1 VVSGA
6 IPRARPLSTRLRAVV
21 LIMAVALAG
30 FAMAGVRSHTE
41 PAAQRG
47 LKKEAPQTRGLRS
60 FTSVEKGYGLP

>member
-1 VVSGA
+1 
-6 IPRARPLSTRLRAVV
+6 
-21 LIMAVALAG
+21 
-30 FAMAGVRSHTE
+30 MAGVRSHTE